1 MNNDCRV
8 PNCTENPLRKEMD
21 LVNQQ
26 AIWEAKHGKIVTVE
40 LMSQEELIHMNRGKT
55 LNEQACDINAK
66 KSRQLAKQL
75 QREAEFKKGRAKP

>member
-8 PNCTENPLRKEMD
+8 PTCTENPLRAEMNLWSEMD
-21 LVNQQ
+21 E
-26 AIWEAKHGKIVTVE
+26 WEAKNGKIATQP

-75 QREAEFKKGRAKP
+75 QREAEFKKGRAK